1 MIRDVLTIPGQRS
14 LLRSRSLKVRPGDP
28 GLAALVQ
35 DLIDTWTDAHA
46 YGLSAPQLG
55 VLQRVF
61 LYRQEDGTPAVV
73 VNPKL
78 IAVRGEEKGYD
89 GCLSIPG
96 IYGTTRRPV
105 DVEFTA
111 EDAEGSRIRRRLR
124 DFTARIFLH
133 ELDHLEG
140 VLFIDRLDSLDDLY
154 TLDESEEG
162 EREEIPLS
170 AQDRRFVARE
180 QRPLP
185 TFLTV

>member
-14 LLRSRSLKVRPGDP
+14 ILRSRSVKVRPGDV
-28 GLAALVQ
+28 ALGQLIQ

-55 VLQRVF
+55 VLQRVL
-61 LYRQEDGTPAVV
+61 LYRQEDGTAAVV
-73 VNPKL
+73 VNPKV

-96 IYGTTRRPV
+96 IYGRTRRPEE
-105 DVEFTA
+105 VEFTG
-111 EDAEGSRIRRRLR
+111 EDETGRRIRRRLKA
-124 DFTARIFLH
+124 FTARIFLH

-154 TLDESEEG
+154 TLERNDEDDNEEVA
-162 EREEIPLS
+162 LS
-170 AQDRRFVARE
+170 AADRRFVARE